1 MSLVI
6 LAIMVILVILVN
18 SGELADGLE
27 RGILDSGSHMLSE
40 NMWFVWFKTSYSG
53 RTDGRTDGQKCED
66 SARIREAGFA
76 ITKTLQ
82 ESHML
87 LPGYVGSQL

>member
-6 LAIMVILVILVN
+6 LAIMGILVILVN

-27 RGILDSGSHMLSE
+27 RGTLDSGSHMLPE

-53 RTDGRTDGQKCED
+53 RMDGQKCED